1 MSTQYDTD
9 NYEFEKRIGVR
20 RPNGAKNLKR
30 LKPWHRQA
38 IAAHLAGVPS
48 HLAGVP
54 SQVIA
59 ARFRKRPSTI
69 SIILN
74 DPLAQAEIDRAR
86 AMHEAEFEAL
96 YGDMVNVLRR
106 NLQGKDDRN
115 ALKAAQ
121 LFIKEKERL
130 QGLGKG
136 QRSAEDVIAEILG
149 RITLQQNVQVNVQQG
164 DH

>member
-38 IAAHLAGVPS
+38 IAA

-106 NLQGKDDRN
+106 NLQGKDDKN